1 MTDTNTLSPL
11 TVPQILQSLPPDI
24 LALVNSGDVRVQI
37 TGLALGSVVVN
48 FTIIFTP
55 SQSLDILKVSSVLMQ
70 ALQNSSRYTVDS
82 NNTSIDG
89 NAVLTLYSC

>member
-70 ALQNSSRYTVDS
+70 VLQNSSRYTVDS

>member
-37 TGLALGSVVVN
+37 TGLAPGSVVVN